1 MKQHVRERGVLQRG
15 KQREERV
22 DEGKIKK
29 IEEKKKDENDKENQ
43 RNYIQIDKICIGR

>member
-1 MKQHVRERGVLQRG
+1 MKQHVRERGVL
-15 KQREERV
+15 QREERV